1 VGLKGFGDKRPWQL
15 SGGMLQRASLC
26 RALIHEPQLLLLDE
40 PFGALDQFTREE
52 LWAALQQLWME
63 RKPTVLLVTHDLREA
78 ATLANRICVMSA
90 RPGRIL
96 EDRLVPF
103 ARPRTVETSY
113 APEVATLVQ
122 ALRLRIAERA
132 QWPMNLPPNPSRKPR
147 MTLTAAN
154 PPAAAVGA
162 GAGRLLCAVG
172 AGLPGL
178 RHQRPDP
185 AAAQPDRHVLVQK
198 MPLLWPHTVQTLSTT
213 LLGFALGVAVGI
225 LLGRADRLVRLAYDV
240 AYPLLVGFSS
250 IPKVAVVPIF
260 VVWFGAGTV
269 PAVLTS
275 MVISIFPVVVNVAT
289 GLASTEPELED
300 VLKVLGASKRDVLF
314 NVSLPRALPYLFAS
328 LKIAITL
335 AFVGTVLSETVAANK
350 GIGNVMMIASGNFD
364 VPMVFAGLVILAVM
378 GVLLYMVSSFI
389 ENRMTGWAQRK
400 NDFAMV

>member
-1 VGLKGFGDKRPWQL
+1 MTISPRARQRLLSALALLGFFVLWELACLAFGISDLILPRPSQ
-15 SGGMLQRASLC
+15 
-26 RALIHEPQLLLLDE
+26 
-40 PFGALDQFTREE
+40 
-52 LWAALQQLWME
+52 
-63 RKPTVLLVTHDLREA
+63 
-78 ATLANRICVMSA
+78 
-90 RPGRIL
+90 
-96 EDRLVPF
+96 
-103 ARPRTVETSY
+103 
-113 APEVATLVQ
+113 VAT
-122 ALRLRIAERA
+122 
-132 QWPMNLPPNPSRKPR
+132 
-147 MTLTAAN
+147 
-154 PPAAAVGA
+154 
-162 GAGRLLCAVG
+162 
-172 AGLPGL
+172 
-178 RHQRPDP
+178 
-185 AAAQPDRHVLVQK
+185 VLVQK

-225 LLGRADRLVRLAYDV
+225 LLGVLIGSSKLAYDV

-300 VLKVLGASKRDVLF
+300 VLKVLGASRRDVLF

-378 GVLLYMVSSFI
+378 GVALYMVSSWL